1 MPSPAESILFTLAV
15 FGGPLV
21 IHHFTAWYSKK
32 PRYMTSAIAIQAAF
46 FLSWLAT
53 HPQ

>member
-1 MPSPAESILFTLAV
+1 MPSPAESALFTLAV

-21 IHHFTAWYSKK
+21 VHRFTAWYSKK
-32 PRYMTSAIAIQAAF
+32 PRYITSAIAIHAAF
-46 FLSWLAT
+46 FACWLVT